1 MYDFEVVIDAGHGGD
16 DPGAVSGDTKE
27 KDLTLLI
34 SQYMYERF
42 KEMGVPVAMTRTTDE
57 TVNPT
62 ERVNRILNAF
72 GNNEDVVVISNHINS
87 NTTGTAE
94 GAEVIYALR
103 NDDTLASNIL
113 NALENAGQIGRS
125 YYQRRLPSDPS
136 KDYYFIHRNT
146 GVTEPVIVEYGFI
159 NNANDLNRIKQNYR
173 EYVNAVVD
181 AVIATKM
188 GGEIP
193 PQGTISYVV
202 KSGDTLWKL
211 AREFDTTVDE
221 IKRLNNLTSNALSV
235 GQILLIPS
243 NAPIEGGTSYTV
255 QSGDSLYKIAGRFNT
270 TVAELKRL
278 NNLTSDTLSI
288 GQVLIVPSTTTG
300 GSTNTYTVQSGDS
313 LWSIARKF
321 NTTVDELKRLNNLT
335 SNNLQ
340 IGQVLKVP
348 TTDEVINPEG
358 ESLTNYVVQSGDSL
372 YKIAMKFNTTVND
385 IKRINGLTTDYL
397 SVGQVLRIPTSN
409 STTFT
414 YVVKNGDSLYKIA
427 QTYNTTVDE
436 LRRLNNLTSNSL
448 VIGQQLVI
456 PRK

>member
-57 TVNPT
+57 NVNPT

-221 IKRLNNLTSNALSV
+221 IKRLNNLTSDALSV

-255 QSGDSLYKIAGRFNT
+255 QSGDSLYKIAQRFNT

-278 NNLTSDTLSI
+278 NNLTSDTLSV
-288 GQVLIVPSTTTG
+288 GQVLIVPSTSSG
-300 GSTNTYTVQSGDS
+300 GSNNTYTVQSGDS
-313 LWSIARKF
+313 LWSIARRF

-340 IGQVLKVP
+340 IGQELKVP
-348 TTDEVINPEG
+348 GEIINPGEG
-358 ESLTNYVVQSGDSL
+358 EGLTNYVVQSGDSL
-372 YKIAMKFNTTVND
+372 YKIAREFNTTVDD
-385 IKRINGLTTDYL
+385 IKRINGLTNDYL

-409 STTFT
+409 ITTFT

-436 LRRLNNLTSNSL
+436 LRRLNNITSNSL

>member
-1 MYDFEVVIDAGHGGD
+1 M
-16 DPGAVSGDTKE
+16 
-27 KDLTLLI
+27 
-34 SQYMYERF
+34 
-42 KEMGVPVAMTRTTDE
+42 
-57 TVNPT
+57 
-62 ERVNRILNAF
+62 
-72 GNNEDVVVISNHINS
+72 
-87 NTTGTAE
+87 
-94 GAEVIYALR
+94 
-103 NDDTLASNIL
+103 
-113 NALENAGQIGRS
+113 
-125 YYQRRLPSDPS
+125 
-136 KDYYFIHRNT
+136 
-146 GVTEPVIVEYGFI
+146 
-159 NNANDLNRIKQNYR
+159 NRIKQNYR
-173 EYVNAVVD
+173 EYVDAVVD

-221 IKRLNNLTSNALSV
+221 IKRLNNLTSDALSV

-255 QSGDSLYKIAGRFNT
+255 QSGDSLWSIARKFNTTVAELKRVNNLTSDNLSVGQVLIIPSTSDGEDSESEGTTTYTVQSGDSLYKIAGRFNT

-278 NNLTSDTLSI
+278 NNLTGDTLSV
-288 GQVLIVPSTTTG
+288 GQVLIVPSTSSS
-300 GSTNTYTVQSGDS
+300 GSNNTYTVQSGDS

-372 YKIAMKFNTTVND
+372 YKIAMKFNTTVDD

-397 SVGQVLRIPTSN
+397 RVGQVLRIPTSN